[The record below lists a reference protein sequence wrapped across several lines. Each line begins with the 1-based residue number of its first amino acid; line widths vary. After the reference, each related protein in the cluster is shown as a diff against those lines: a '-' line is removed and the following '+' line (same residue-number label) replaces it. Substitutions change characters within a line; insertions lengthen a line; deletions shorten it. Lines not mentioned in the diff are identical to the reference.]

1 MSTSPVTLNDK
12 YTFDKGRV
20 YLTGTQAIL
29 RMLMIQRRRDLA
41 AGLNTAGFISG
52 YRGSPMTVM
61 DVELWRAADQIEK
74 DHIRFW
80 PATNEHMAATA
91 VWGTQQVHYHN
102 DANYDG
108 VSAMWYGKGPG
119 LDQSLDAMRQGNY
132 HGTSKHGGVLVLA
145 GDDPAMRST
154 VDPYHSELLFEDL
167 LMPVLYPADIQEVF
181 DLGLYGFELSRFSGC
196 WVGYKLL
203 PETIE
208 TAASIRG
215 DHDHIRI
222 VRPDFEFPP
231 DGVNSRLRDMWSFQE
246 IRMRQYKIPAAVAFA
261 RANKLNRISHDSRN
275 ARFGIAAMGKTW
287 RDMLQALEDLGL
299 DRGMLEALG
308 IRILKVAMPWPVDR
322 DTYAEFADGLDD
334 ILVIEDK
341 REQIEN
347 ALRDVCYA
355 WPESRRPRIVGRRDE
370 SGQKLV
376 DDVGDLSPDKIAR
389 VIAQRI
395 GHIHDSERMRA
406 RIGFLDRMAEEA
418 TQRTA
423 LNMARLP
430 YFCSGCPPSAAWA
443 ATSWP
448 TGWNGTSTRTPRW
461 AVKARHGSARRRSS
475 RRRTRFSSSAMA
487 LTTTPASSQYARPSR
502 PASTSPTRFFTTMLL
517 R

>member
-1 MSTSPVTLNDK
+1 
-12 YTFDKGRV
+12 
-20 YLTGTQAIL
+20 
-29 RMLMIQRRRDLA
+29 
-41 AGLNTAGFISG
+41 
-52 YRGSPMTVM
+52 
-61 DVELWRAADQIEK
+61 
-74 DHIRFW
+74 
-80 PATNEHMAATA
+80 
-91 VWGTQQVHYHN
+91 
-102 DANYDG
+102 
-108 VSAMWYGKGPG
+108 
-119 LDQSLDAMRQGNY
+119 
-132 HGTSKHGGVLVLA
+132 
-145 GDDPAMRST
+145 
-154 VDPYHSELLFEDL
+154 
-167 LMPVLYPADIQEVF
+167 
-181 DLGLYGFELSRFSGC
+181 LSRFSGC

-370 SGQKLV
+370 SGRRKRAKTGRRCRRPEPRQ
-376 DDVGDLSPDKIAR
+376 DRA
-389 VIAQRI
+389 
-395 GHIHDSERMRA
+395 GHRA
-406 RIGFLDRMAEEA
+406 AYRPYPR
-418 TQRTA
+418 QRTH
-423 LNMARLP
+423 AR
-430 YFCSGCPPSAAWA
+430 
-443 ATSWP
+443 T
-448 TGWNGTSTRTPRW
+448 NRVPRQD
-461 AVKARHGSARRRSS
+461 G
-475 RRRTRFSSSAMA
+475 
-487 LTTTPASSQYARPSR
+487 
-502 PASTSPTRFFTTMLL
+502 
-517 R
+517 